1 MTTHDT
7 STKTIRENLLVK
19 SEDDYGNDYKSHCLE
34 IYKLYVEK
42 ADAISS
48 RRQSANSFFLA
59 VNTAVLGV
67 IGYVSKSDGGTKLA
81 IGIAGVLLCFF
92 WYRLIRSYKQ
102 INSVKFNVIGV
113 IEKELPLSP
122 YDAEWEAL
130 GRGKDPK
137 LYKPFT
143 KTEMVVPWVF
153 LICHVVVIVY
163 TILKYCI
170 FGFYRF

>member
-1 MTTHDT
+1 MKNHDA
-7 STKTIRENLLVK
+7 STNSIRDNLIVN
-19 SEDDYGNDYKSHCLE
+19 SEVDYGDDYKVHCLE
-34 IYKLYVEK
+34 IYKVYVEK

-67 IGYVSKSDGGTKLA
+67 IGYVARYDVGTRLVF
-81 IGIAGVLLCFF
+81 GIAAVLICVF

-102 INSVKFNVIGV
+102 MNSGKFKVIHE

-130 GRGKDPK
+130 GKGKDSK

-143 KTEMVVPWVF
+143 NTEMVVPWIF
-153 LICHVVVIVY
+153 LICHVGVIVH
-163 TILKYCI
+163 TLLENCI
-170 FGFYRF
+170 FGFSNF

>member
-1 MTTHDT
+1 MTNQNVPTD
-7 STKTIRENLLVK
+7 SIREHLVVN
-19 SEDDYGNDYKSHCLE
+19 SEDEYGDHYKSHCLE

-67 IGYVSKSDGGTKLA
+67 IGYVSKSDDETKLA
-81 IGIAGVLLCFF
+81 VGIAGVLLCIF

-102 INSVKFNVIGV
+102 MNSGKFKVIHE
-113 IEKELPLSP
+113 IERQLPLSP

-130 GRGKDPK
+130 GRGKNAA
-137 LYKPFT
+137 LYRPFT
-143 KTEMVVPWVF
+143 STEMVVPWIF
-153 LICHVVVIVY
+153 LLCHVVLV
-163 TILKYCI
+163 CI
-170 FGFYRF
+170 TLLR

>member
-1 MTTHDT
+1 MTNQNVPTD
-7 STKTIRENLLVK
+7 SIREHLVVN
-19 SEDDYGNDYKSHCLE
+19 SEDEYGDHYKSHCLE

-67 IGYVSKSDGGTKLA
+67 IGYVSGSNDATKLA
-81 IGIAGVLLCFF
+81 VGIAGVVLCFV

-102 INSVKFNVIGV
+102 MNSGKFKVIHE

-122 YDAEWEAL
+122 YDAEWQAL
-130 GRGKDPK
+130 GRGEDST
-137 LYKPFT
+137 LYTPFT
-143 KTEMVVPWVF
+143 NTEMVVPWIF
-153 LICHVVVIVY
+153 LMCHVVAVVISLSEI
-163 TILKYCI
+163 TSLLSAA
-170 FGFYRF
+170 F